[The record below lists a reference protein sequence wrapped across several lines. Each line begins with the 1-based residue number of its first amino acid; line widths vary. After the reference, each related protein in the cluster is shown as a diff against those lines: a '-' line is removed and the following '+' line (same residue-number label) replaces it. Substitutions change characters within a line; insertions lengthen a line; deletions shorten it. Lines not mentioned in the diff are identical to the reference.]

1 MKRDFDR
8 IAKQLSELERLYAAS
23 PDDSDRSPGED
34 GRLRPG
40 EARLFMVGALSAASS
55 IRREELDADRPF
67 GYKTEALHGMHSQ
80 VLGQH
85 ICALVWLHHPDQDEA
100 LALLQER
107 GEDELIGRALAVAHW
122 FSGQGRGDAA

>member
-1 MKRDFDR
+1 MKRDYDR

-23 PDDSDRSPGED
+23 PGETGEPSD
-34 GRLRPG
+34 GRLAPG
-40 EARLFMVGALSAASS
+40 EARLFMTGALSAAAAV
-55 IRREELDADRPF
+55 RREELDADRPF
-67 GYKTEALHGMHSQ
+67 GYKTEALSGMHSQ

-85 ICALVWLHHPDQDEA
+85 LCALVWLSHPDQDEA